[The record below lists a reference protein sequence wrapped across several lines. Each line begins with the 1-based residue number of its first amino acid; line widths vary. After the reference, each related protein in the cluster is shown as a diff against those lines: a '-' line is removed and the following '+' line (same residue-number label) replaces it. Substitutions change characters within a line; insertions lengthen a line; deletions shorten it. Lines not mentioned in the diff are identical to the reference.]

1 MPPSVFPHPRVIDLA
16 EIGTLRAGLT
26 PVAGP
31 LRITHVVNPFPAVP
45 GSEHDRAQAVT
56 LAAMDRARRLA
67 AVTDPDVTVRHVAVV
82 LPGEAP
88 EEPGRFDDVLTLGRS
103 VLDLGSFAHPRPL
116 PLHRDIVCAPDLPD
130 DEILIYTNIDI
141 APTDSFY
148 GFVAQLF
155 RDGFDA
161 AIINRRDISDG
172 WIGPEDLPLMVA
184 EAGQPHQGA
193 DCFAFRAGLRARFL
207 PWDGCVGIGHGELP
221 LVQNLMVFADAPC
234 MLLDAHATLHIGS
247 AQSWFSPKFKD
258 FLDYNHTEADRV
270 FDHIHADPALWARLT
285 SALRLDRRAVGMRL
299 GQRAKVGLLPPPPP
313 LWRRTV
319 RRVRRLIGL

>member
-1 MPPSVFPHPRVIDLA
+1 MSSSAFPHPRVIDLA
-16 EIGTLRAGLT
+16 EIGKLRSGLKPAT
-26 PVAGP
+26 GP
-31 LRITHVVNPFPAVP
+31 LRITHVVNPFPPTP
-45 GSEHDRAQAVT
+45 GSEHDRAQTVT
-56 LAAMDRARRLA
+56 LAAMDRARRVA
-67 AVTDPDVTVRHVAVV
+67 AVSDPDVTVRQIAVV

-88 EEPGRFDDVLTLGRS
+88 EDAGRFDDVLTLGRS
-103 VLDLGSFAHPRPL
+103 VLDLGSFARPRPL
-116 PLHRDIVCAPDLPD
+116 PLHCDIVCAPDLPD

-161 AIINRRDISDG
+161 AIINRRNISDSWTG
-172 WIGPEDLPLMVA
+172 AEDLPLMVA
-184 EAGQPHQGA
+184 EVGQPHQGA

-221 LVQNLMVFADAPC
+221 LVQNLMVFAEAPC

-247 AQSWFSPKFKD
+247 VESWLTSD
-258 FLDYNHTEADRV
+258 FADFFAHNRTEADRV

-285 SALRLDRRAVGMRL
+285 SALRLDRRAVGL
-299 GQRAKVGLLPPPPP
+299 SWWQRAKVGLQPPDP
-313 LWRRTV
+313 LWRRV
-319 RRVRRLIGL
+319 LRRARRLTGI